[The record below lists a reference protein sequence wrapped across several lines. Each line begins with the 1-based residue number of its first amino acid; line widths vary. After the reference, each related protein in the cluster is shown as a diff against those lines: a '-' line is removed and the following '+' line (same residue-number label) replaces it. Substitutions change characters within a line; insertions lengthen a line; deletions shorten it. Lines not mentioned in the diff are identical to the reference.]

1 MKFNVGSFVGSI
13 VGLSVGVILTASIL
27 PIIGGVSIPE
37 GMANGDAI
45 QAMFNVLPI
54 LFVVGLVM
62 GGVYAFISRK
72 G

>member
-27 PIIGGVSIPE
+27 PIIGNVAIPE

>member
-27 PIIGGVSIPE
+27 PIISGINIPE